1 MGDPGAEEQAA
12 EEQGTHDEDG
22 ATEPARKAPAVLERW
37 QAADGRVLV
46 IRPLFSD
53 DMTREPRFLESLSTD
68 TRYERLFGHRG
79 VLRPGEPRQLVNFD
93 VRREV
98 ALLAAAAEPGDEEI
112 IAVARPRNSD
122 DAAGVGEFALV
133 VSDAWQH
140 MGIGT
145 HLLERLLH
153 VARQAGVR
161 EVTGTTRSSN
171 TPMKRLARKLGFAL
185 APDPE
190 DASLTRLSLD
200 LTRPAV
206 PR

>member
-1 MGDPGAEEQAA
+1 VSDPGPA
-12 EEQGTHDEDG
+12 EQGTDDEDG
-22 ATEPARKAPAVLERW
+22 ATESARKAPAVLERW
-37 QAADGRVLV
+37 PAANGRTLV

-53 DMTREPRFLESLSTD
+53 DMTRELRFLESLSSD
-68 TRYERLFGHRG
+68 TLYERLLGHRS
-79 VLRPGEPRQLVNFD
+79 VLRPGELRELVHFD

-98 ALLAAAAEPGDEEI
+98 ALLAAATAPGEEEI
-112 IAVARPRNSD
+112 IAVARLRNAD

-140 MGIGT
+140 AGVGT
-145 HLLERLLH
+145 RLLERLLQ

-161 EVTGTTRSSN
+161 QVTGTTRSSN
-171 TPMKRLARKLGFAL
+171 SPMKRLASKLGFTL

-190 DASLTRLSLD
+190 DGSLTSLTLD
-200 LTRPAV
+200 LTRPSA